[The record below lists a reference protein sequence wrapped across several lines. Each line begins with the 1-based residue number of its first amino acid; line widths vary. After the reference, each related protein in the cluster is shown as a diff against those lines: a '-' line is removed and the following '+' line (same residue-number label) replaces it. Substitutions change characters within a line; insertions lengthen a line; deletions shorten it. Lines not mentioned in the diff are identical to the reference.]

1 MHNAI
6 SSSLTAKLLRVCG
19 DFPRIATPPPRVTA
33 IPRTLEYL
41 RTYYQEWSYIT
52 PQQMG
57 ELENTYKRCVYDIF
71 RDLAGKKPVAWS
83 VIIINMFRRSAGT

>member
-1 MHNAI
+1 M
-6 SSSLTAKLLRVCG
+6 
-19 DFPRIATPPPRVTA
+19 ATPPPHVTA

-57 ELENTYKRCVYDIF
+57 ELENSYKRHVSDIF
-71 RDLAGKKPVAWS
+71 RVLVGKKPVAWN
-83 VIIINMFRRSAGT
+83 VMIINMFLRSAGT